1 MKRLGLDLTY
11 LAAFFLLLLS
21 EVLIALFVHD
31 RFVRP
36 YVGDVLVVLVLYC
49 LVRAAWKEPSRL
61 LPLWVFLF
69 AALVECGQYLSLAER
84 LGLDGIPVL
93 RIALGST
100 FDWMDLVCYA
110 VGSGISLVW
119 QSAERRRKEGR

>member
-1 MKRLGLDLTY
+1 MGIDVTY
-11 LAAFFLLLLS
+11 LAVFLLLLLT

-49 LVRAAWKEPSRL
+49 LVRAVWNRPCRL

-69 AALVECGQYLSLAER
+69 AALVECGQYLDLAER
-84 LGLDGIPVL
+84 LGLDGLPVL
-93 RIALGST
+93 GIALGST

-110 VGSGISLVW
+110 VGAGISLVW
-119 QSAERRRKEGR
+119 QSAEYRRREGR